1 MNFGEVFNMKKRI
14 YFLMMVLVLL
24 FFCSCEFMCVKE
36 VRDTYLLID
45 DVPNSSDTS
54 VFCESEKLEV
64 SKSTECIFVNDDES
78 ISYLK
83 NRNIINDDD
92 EYKVFY
98 IPTGFTIDDHTNV
111 NIFFQVDIEGENY
124 IGELFIDTLYTKKE
138 NDIDKFFFKLKS
150 KDGKIL
156 SAIFTFKLHLSL

>member
-14 YFLMMVLVLL
+14 YFLMMVLVSL

-45 DVPNSSDTS
+45 DVDTS
-54 VFCESEKLEV
+54 DIRVFCESEKLEV
-64 SKSTECIFVNDDES
+64 IKSTECIFVSDDEHF
-78 ISYLK
+78 SYLK
-83 NRNIINDDD
+83 NKNLIDDNNT
-92 EYKVFY
+92 YKIFY

-124 IGELFIDTLYTKKE
+124 TGELFIDTLYTKKE

>member
-1 MNFGEVFNMKKRI
+1 MKKRI
-14 YFLMMVLVLL
+14 YFLMIVLVSL

-45 DVPNSSDTS
+45 DVDTS
-54 VFCESEKLEV
+54 DIRVFCESEKLEV
-64 SKSTECIFVNDDES
+64 IKSTECIFVSDDEHF
-78 ISYLK
+78 SYLK
-83 NRNIINDDD
+83 NKNLIDDNNT
-92 EYKVFY
+92 YKIFY

-124 IGELFIDTLYTKKE
+124 TGELFIDTLYTKKE

>member
-1 MNFGEVFNMKKRI
+1 LKNKN
-14 YFLMMVLVLL
+14 
-24 FFCSCEFMCVKE
+24 
-36 VRDTYLLID
+36 LID
-45 DVPNSSDTS
+45 DNNT
-54 VFCESEKLEV
+54 
-64 SKSTECIFVNDDES
+64 
-78 ISYLK
+78 
-83 NRNIINDDD
+83 
-92 EYKVFY
+92 YKIFY

-124 IGELFIDTLYTKKE
+124 TGELFIDTLYTKKE

>member
-1 MNFGEVFNMKKRI
+1 MKKRI
-14 YFLMMVLVLL
+14 YFLMMVLVSL

-45 DVPNSSDTS
+45 DVETSDIK
-54 VFCESEKLEV
+54 VFCKSEKLEV
-64 SKSTECIFVNDDES
+64 IKSTECIFVSDDEHF
-78 ISYLK
+78 SYLK
-83 NRNIINDDD
+83 NKNLIDDNNT
-92 EYKVFY
+92 YKIFY

-124 IGELFIDTLYTKKE
+124 TGELFIDTLYTKKE

>member
-1 MNFGEVFNMKKRI
+1 MKKRI
-14 YFLMMVLVLL
+14 YFLMMVLVSL

-45 DVPNSSDTS
+45 DVDTS
-54 VFCESEKLEV
+54 DIRVFCESEKLEV
-64 SKSTECIFVNDDES
+64 IKSTECIFVSDDEHF
-78 ISYLK
+78 SYLK
-83 NRNIINDDD
+83 NKNLIDDNNT
-92 EYKVFY
+92 YKIFY

-124 IGELFIDTLYTKKE
+124 TGELFIDTLYTKKE

>member
-1 MNFGEVFNMKKRI
+1 MKKRFL
-14 YFLMMVLVLL
+14 FLMLL
-24 FFCSCEFMCVKE
+24 LPFLFLGCEFMCVKE

-45 DVPNSSDTS
+45 DVDTS
-54 VFCESEKLEV
+54 DIRVFCESEKLEV
-64 SKSTECIFVNDDES
+64 IKSTECIFVSDDEHF
-78 ISYLK
+78 SYLK
-83 NRNIINDDD
+83 NKNLIDDNNT
-92 EYKVFY
+92 YKIFY

-124 IGELFIDTLYTKKE
+124 TGELFIDTLYTKKE

-156 SAIFTFKLHLSL
+156 SAIFIFKLHLSL

>member
-1 MNFGEVFNMKKRI
+1 MKKRI
-14 YFLMMVLVLL
+14 YFLMIVLVSL

-45 DVPNSSDTS
+45 DVDTS
-54 VFCESEKLEV
+54 DIRVFCESEKLEV
-64 SKSTECIFVNDDES
+64 IKSTECIFVSDDEHF
-78 ISYLK
+78 SYLK
-83 NRNIINDDD
+83 NKNLIDDNNT
-92 EYKVFY
+92 YKIFY

-124 IGELFIDTLYTKKE
+124 TGELFIDTLYTKKE

-150 KDGKIL
+150 KD
-156 SAIFTFKLHLSL
+156 

>member
-1 MNFGEVFNMKKRI
+1 MQKRI
-14 YFLMMVLVLL
+14 YFLMIVLVSL

-45 DVPNSSDTS
+45 DVDTS
-54 VFCESEKLEV
+54 DIRVFCESEKLEV
-64 SKSTECIFVNDDES
+64 IKSTECIFVSDDEHF
-78 ISYLK
+78 SYLK
-83 NRNIINDDD
+83 NKNLIDDNNT
-92 EYKVFY
+92 YKIFY

-124 IGELFIDTLYTKKE
+124 TGELFIDTLYTKKE

>member
-1 MNFGEVFNMKKRI
+1 MKKR
-14 YFLMMVLVLL
+14 FLFPMLL
-24 FFCSCEFMCVKE
+24 LPFLFLGCEFMCVKE

-45 DVPNSSDTS
+45 DVTNSSDIS

-64 SKSTECIFVNDDES
+64 SKSTECIFVSDDES

-124 IGELFIDTLYTKKE
+124 TGELFIDTLYTKKE